1 MMTFPTE
8 WKVINFMF
16 QTTNQYGFMMM
27 ILLVYQAYM
36 GVPKMVKWNLT
47 QSHQKGFN
55 TNTNHIKFMFQTT
68 NQLFNGYLMGSSGI
82 LMGI

>member
-1 MMTFPTE
+1 
-8 WKVINFMF
+8 
-16 QTTNQYGFMMM
+16 MMM

-55 TNTNHIKFMFQTT
+55 TNTNHLKFMFQTT
-68 NQLFNGYLMGSSGI
+68 NQMSFRGTSFLSISSVSRREN
-82 LMGI
+82 